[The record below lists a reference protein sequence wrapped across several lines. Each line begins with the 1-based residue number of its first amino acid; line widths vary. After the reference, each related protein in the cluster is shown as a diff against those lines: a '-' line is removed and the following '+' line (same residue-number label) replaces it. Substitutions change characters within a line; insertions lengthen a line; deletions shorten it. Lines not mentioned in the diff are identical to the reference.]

1 MKMRVFYVDFENVR
15 NRGLNGIAKL
25 NSEDVVRIYY
35 SEDADKITF
44 GTHRRI
50 IESPARFEY
59 SRMRKDLKGVK
70 NALDV
75 ILMSDMSDRIVEV
88 KNADYYIVS
97 DDGDFDNYIAE
108 KRKSKININKIS
120 EVCKA
125 WQTNEQPKEPRNAKK
140 VSEERN
146 KKEQVF
152 RSHFGKYLKDD
163 YNEDK
168 EFILE
173 AYMES
178 TSKQEFNNN
187 LQKYFYNEAVS
198 DILKRSSDLIKNMPG
213 RNEGS

>member
-1 MKMRVFYVDFENVR
+1 MKIFYVDFENVK

-25 NSEDVVRIYY
+25 SSEDVVRIYY

-50 IESPARFEY
+50 MESPAKFEY

-75 ILMSDMSDRIVEV
+75 ILMSDMSDRIVED
-88 KNADYYIVS
+88 KNAEYFIVS
-97 DDGDFDNYIAE
+97 SDGDFDGYIAE
-108 KRKSKININKIS
+108 KRKSKINISKIP

-125 WQTNEQPKEPRNAKK
+125 SQTTDQPKTSKNNK
-140 VSEERN
+140 VVQEERS

-168 EFILE
+168 ETILE
-173 AYMES
+173 AYMDAD
-178 TSKQEFNNN
+178 SKQELNNN

-198 DILKRSSDLIKNMPG
+198 DILRRLSDLTKNMPG
-213 RNEGS
+213 RK

>member
-1 MKMRVFYVDFENVR
+1 MKIFYVDFENVK
-15 NRGLNGIAKL
+15 NNGLNGIAKL
-25 NSEDVVRIYY
+25 NPEDVVRIYY

-50 IESPARFEY
+50 MESPARFEY

-75 ILMSDMSDRIVEV
+75 ILMSDMSDRIVED
-88 KNADYYIVS
+88 KNAEYYIVS
-97 DDGDFDNYIAE
+97 ADGDFDSYIAE
-108 KRKSKININKIS
+108 KRKSKINISKIP

-125 WQTNEQPKEPRNAKK
+125 SQVTDQPKSSKK
-140 VSEERN
+140 NQKVEEEQS

-168 EFILE
+168 ETILE
-173 AYMES
+173 AYMDAN
-178 TSKQEFNNN
+178 TKQEFNNN

-198 DILKRSSDLIKNMPG
+198 DILRRLSDLTKNMPG
-213 RNEGS
+213 R

>member
-1 MKMRVFYVDFENVR
+1 MKIFYVDFENVK
-15 NRGLNGIAKL
+15 NSGLNGIAKL
-25 NSEDVVRIYY
+25 NPEDVVRIYY

-50 IESPARFEY
+50 MESPAKFEY

-75 ILMSDMSDRIVEV
+75 ILMSDMSDRIVED
-88 KNADYYIVS
+88 KNAEYFIVS
-97 DDGDFDNYIAE
+97 SDGDFDSYIAE
-108 KRKSKININKIS
+108 KRKSKINISKIP

-125 WQTNEQPKEPRNAKK
+125 SQIAEPPKTAKNTKTVQAEQ
-140 VSEERN
+140 N

-168 EFILE
+168 ETILE
-173 AYMES
+173 AYMDAS
-178 TSKQEFNNN
+178 SKQEFNNN

-198 DILKRSSDLIKNMPG
+198 DILKRLSELTKNMPG
-213 RNEGS
+213 RI